1 MHHRRGKSINLLDAY
16 VCSGYFAA
24 QYLPAGQYDANAL
37 PVARRYG
44 DGLETDDNEED
55 TMFIVWYR
63 NIPGAAEGVPRNSNN
78 TVDIPPLK
86 AKRKVKVFRT
96 RSKLERDAWVWA
108 INVEIEKVVR
118 ASKDRD
124 EAVRQAGKLCY
135 V

>member
-1 MHHRRGKSINLLDAY
+1 MHHRRGKAVNLLDTY
-16 VCSGYFAA
+16 VCSGYFAT
-24 QYLPAGQYDANAL
+24 QYLPAGQYDANA
-37 PVARRYG
+37 PPIPRRYG
-44 DGLETDDNEED
+44 DGLETDDSEED

-63 NIPGAAEGVPRNSNN
+63 NIPEEAEGILGNH
-78 TVDIPPLK
+78 TAADIPPLK

-96 RSKLERDAWVWA
+96 RSKLERDTWVRA

-118 ASKDRD
+118 ASKDRE

>member
-24 QYLPAGQYDANAL
+24 QYLPAGQYDANAA

-44 DGLETDDNEED
+44 DGLETDDTEED

-63 NIPGAAEGVPRNSNN
+63 NVPAAAEGVHR
-78 TVDIPPLK
+78 TTIVTDIPPLK

-118 ASKDRD
+118 ASKDRE
-124 EAVRQAGKLCY
+124 EAVRQAGHLCHA
-135 V
+135 